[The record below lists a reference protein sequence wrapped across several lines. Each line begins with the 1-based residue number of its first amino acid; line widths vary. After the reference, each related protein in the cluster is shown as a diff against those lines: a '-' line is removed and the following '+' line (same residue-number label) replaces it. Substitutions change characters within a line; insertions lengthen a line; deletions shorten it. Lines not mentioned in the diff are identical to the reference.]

1 MQVCFHCGA
10 ANSPEAKV
18 CHSCG
23 ANLGGSEDEDDALDG
38 GDESSQE
45 QLIDCPNCGFSMAAN
60 SHSCP
65 SCGFVIYAQDPIDRP
80 APKTHDRDIT
90 DRYEQFAAR
99 VQMVRDGRMTPAD
112 FGTWLETTKRNL
124 LGQRERYYEMIKV
137 SGYYEDSEDEVN
149 MGMTGIL
156 DYEEAMEMMAA
167 VVSGQSEL
175 GMLDAAL
182 EKMWE
187 GNEKCNEAA
196 RLNRRFRAQLED
208 DWGYM

>member
-1 MQVCFHCGA
+1 M
-10 ANSPEAKV
+10 
-18 CHSCG
+18 
-23 ANLGGSEDEDDALDG
+23 GGSDEEDDTFEDSEDAP
-38 GDESSQE
+38 EE
-45 QLIDCPNCGFSMAAN
+45 QSIDCPNCGFSMAAD

-65 SCGFVIYAQDPIDRP
+65 SCGFVIYAQDPIERP

-90 DRYEQFAAR
+90 DRYDQFAGR
-99 VQMVRDGRMTPAD
+99 VQMVRDGRISLAD

-156 DYEEAMEMMAA
+156 DYEEAMGMMAS
-167 VVSGQSEL
+167 VVGGEADI
-175 GMLDAAL
+175 GVLDAAL

>member
-18 CHSCG
+18 CHSC
-23 ANLGGSEDEDDALDG
+23 AASLGGSDDEDNDAPDVDG
-38 GDESSQE
+38 HGDDPS
-45 QLIDCPNCGFSMAAN
+45 IDCPNCGFAISAS
-60 SHSCP
+60 SHNCP
-65 SCGFVIYAQDPIDRP
+65 SCGFVIYSQDSTDRP
-80 APKTHDRDIT
+80 APKSHERDIT
-90 DRYEQFAAR
+90 DRYDQFAER
-99 VQMVRDGRMTPAD
+99 VQSIRDGRISLAQ

-156 DYEEAMEMMAA
+156 DYEEAMEMMAS
-167 VVSGQSEL
+167 VVTGESEL
-175 GMLDAAL
+175 GALDTAL

-196 RLNRRFRAQLED
+196 RINRRFRAQLEE